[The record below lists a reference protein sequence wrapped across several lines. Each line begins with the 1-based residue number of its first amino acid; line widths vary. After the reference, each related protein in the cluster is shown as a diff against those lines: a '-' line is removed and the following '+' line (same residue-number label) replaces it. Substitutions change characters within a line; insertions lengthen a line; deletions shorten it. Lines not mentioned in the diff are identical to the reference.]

1 MLLCIVVIFQSDFN
15 MLHGF
20 PAHNSSSLVVAVR
33 KSSYCREGTGCWSPR
48 GVQDLHHLS
57 VLQSSGCRF
66 CVSHVKMGAVGALS
80 RGGTAAF
87 PVAFPLLTPHANG
100 TRVLFS
106 HLRRREPRFCV
117 KLTPSSPVLMSGCH
131 VLAHLGL
138 GWRAACA
145 GEH

>member
-1 MLLCIVVIFQSDFN
+1 MWSYFSLTLICCTVSQLTILPALWWQSGN
-15 MLHGF
+15 PHT
-20 PAHNSSSLVVAVR
+20 R
-33 KSSYCREGTGCWSPR
+33 REGTGCWSPR

-57 VLQSSGCRF
+57 VLQSSGCGF
-66 CVSHVKMGAVGALS
+66 CVSHVRMGAVGALS

-117 KLTPSSPVLMSGCH
+117 KLTPSSPGPASGCH

-138 GWRAACA
+138 GWRAAHA